1 MDRFT
6 ATLAVC
12 LVAAIFTA
20 GALLLNPSPATS
32 KTRNN
37 IDRHAAFNVKR
48 ETPPRSPI
56 ATPFSSSIA

>member
-12 LVAAIFTA
+12 LIAAIFTA

-32 KTRNN
+32 KTAPPTASSAS
-37 IDRHAAFNVKR
+37 AAGR
-48 ETPPRSPI
+48 
-56 ATPFSSSIA
+56 